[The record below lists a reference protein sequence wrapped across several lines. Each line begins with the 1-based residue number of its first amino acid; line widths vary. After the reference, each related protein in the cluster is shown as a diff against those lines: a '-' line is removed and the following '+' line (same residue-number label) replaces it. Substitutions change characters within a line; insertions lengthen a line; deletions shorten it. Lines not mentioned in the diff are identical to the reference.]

1 MSSKVSGFQ
10 DKNGKVLKIMIEW
23 WKEKFRRVVVTQNV
37 ESLLVSIVIS
47 AYNEEKYLPGLIEDL
62 KNQTYPKENIEILF
76 INAMST
82 DGTTAIIQQFI
93 KEDTEFNS
101 IRLYNNPKKNQA
113 SGFNLGVK
121 HSVGDLILKIDA
133 HSKVTETFV
142 MNNVAIIQQGEFV
155 CGGPRPTIVEGK
167 GKWAETLH
175 LVEENMFG
183 SSIANYR
190 NSSED
195 RYVSSIFHGMYKREV
210 FQKVGLVNEQLGR
223 TEDNDIHYRIREHG
237 YKIRY
242 SPSILSYQYIR
253 PTFKKMLYQKYS
265 NGLWI
270 GLTSHVQ
277 FKCLSLFHY
286 VPCLFV
292 LSLVFSLALLPI
304 TFVFITLLLGAYFL
318 LLSLL
323 TLLTLLKHKNGFLIV
338 MPFLLFSIHFAYG
351 FGTIVGL
358 IRGFKWKKEYKR
370 TIIYLDKIS
379 Q

>member
-133 HSKVTETFV
+133 HSKVTESFV

-155 CGGPRPTIVEGK
+155 C
-167 GKWAETLH
+167 
-175 LVEENMFG
+175 
-183 SSIANYR
+183 
-190 NSSED
+190 
-195 RYVSSIFHGMYKREV
+195 
-210 FQKVGLVNEQLGR
+210 
-223 TEDNDIHYRIREHG
+223 
-237 YKIRY
+237 
-242 SPSILSYQYIR
+242 
-253 PTFKKMLYQKYS
+253 
-265 NGLWI
+265 
-270 GLTSHVQ
+270 
-277 FKCLSLFHY
+277 
-286 VPCLFV
+286 
-292 LSLVFSLALLPI
+292 
-304 TFVFITLLLGAYFL
+304 
-318 LLSLL
+318 
-323 TLLTLLKHKNGFLIV
+323 
-338 MPFLLFSIHFAYG
+338 
-351 FGTIVGL
+351 
-358 IRGFKWKKEYKR
+358 
-370 TIIYLDKIS
+370 
-379 Q
+379 

>member
-1 MSSKVSGFQ
+1 M
-10 DKNGKVLKIMIEW
+10 
-23 WKEKFRRVVVTQNV
+23 TQNV

-93 KEDTEFNS
+93 KDDTEFNS

-133 HSKVTETFV
+133 HSKVTESFV
-142 MNNVAIIQQGEFV
+142 MNNVAVIQQGESV

-223 TEDNDIHYRIREHG
+223 TEDNDIHYRIREQG

-253 PTFKKMLYQKYS
+253 PTFKKMLHQKYS

-270 GLTSHVQ
+270 G
-277 FKCLSLFHY
+277 
-286 VPCLFV
+286 
-292 LSLVFSLALLPI
+292 
-304 TFVFITLLLGAYFL
+304 
-318 LLSLL
+318 
-323 TLLTLLKHKNGFLIV
+323 
-338 MPFLLFSIHFAYG
+338 
-351 FGTIVGL
+351 
-358 IRGFKWKKEYKR
+358 
-370 TIIYLDKIS
+370 
-379 Q
+379 